1 MKTKSEVF
9 VEFPG
14 GGHAF
19 ITGVTDKC
27 DHNTDLTVYTL
38 HNGDLIFERDI
49 LCLTNE
55 ATQEY
60 LMKIADD
67 RNTGVGECT
76 SACSKCKKVMSLK
89 DLMGDA
95 YWL

>member
-1 MKTKSEVF
+1 MRTTSERIIKISDSL
-9 VEFPG
+9 
-14 GGHAF
+14 AF
-19 ITGVTDKC
+19 ITGVPDKC
-27 DHNTDLTVYTL
+27 DHNTDLTVFTL
-38 HNGDLIFERDI
+38 GNGDEVFEKDI
-49 LCLTNE
+49 ICPTNE

-60 LMKIADD
+60 LQSIADK
-67 RNTGVGECT
+67 RNTYISGAT